1 MNFIQKLGGFLSSA
15 IIDYPLGF
23 LPTREQVAKELVN
36 WQRDRLNSWIAQGC
50 IFILMIPFSIFLNEV
65 FIRDYPEGILG
76 MFLSVVSH
84 SIVIIP
90 TMRGYSSLK
99 VRIQEKIES
108 YDPVAMIEQFILWW
122 RQPTDPTLRNFV
134 LCSIPFVYWGL
145 FNYQEWIGYQ
155 IGGFLVYKFL
165 RIIMQTMVLFYSNL
179 IFHSLS
185 NVWQER
191 ELNKVVNEF
200 QPEQLVASLPLSD
213 SFVIFNKPEE
223 IVKTATETVAETATE
238 IATETVA
245 EIATVSDDNEVIH
258 VEDMD
263 DEDFDDEE
271 GPSSP
276 GTSTIITPDDVPIKV
291 QHSIVKP
298 TTIYVKPMDKK
309 DQNNLIA
316 FSFNPHVDS
325 LSTSSM
331 KDKVRMFENFQ
342 SSY

>member
-1 MNFIQKLGGFLSSA
+1 MNLIQKIGSFLSSA

-99 VRIQEKIES
+99 VQIQQKIES

-134 LCSIPFVYWGL
+134 LCSVPFVYWGL

-213 SFVIFNKPEE
+213 SFVVFNKPEE
-223 IVKTATETVAETATE
+223 IVDTA
-238 IATETVA
+238 
-245 EIATVSDDNEVIH
+245 VSDENEVIH

-263 DEDFDDEE
+263 DDDDNNDDNEE
-271 GPSSP
+271 LTEPDTSP
-276 GTSTIITPDDVPIKV
+276 IPIKEPTIQV
-291 QHSIVKP
+291 QHSAPPIVVKP
-298 TTIYVKPMDKK
+298 TTTIYVKPMGKDKK
-309 DQNNLIA
+309 DQNDLIM

-325 LSTSSM
+325 LSNSSI

-342 SSY
+342 SS

>member
-1 MNFIQKLGGFLSSA
+1 MKMILVNCCAEMNFIQKLGGFLSSA

-99 VRIQEKIES
+99 VQIQTKIES

-134 LCSIPFVYWGL
+134 LCSVPFVYWGL

-179 IFHSLS
+179 IFHSL
-185 NVWQER
+185 NNIWQER

-200 QPEQLVASLPLSD
+200 QPDQLATSLPLSD
-213 SFVIFNKPEE
+213 SFVVFNKPEE
-223 IVKTATETVAETATE
+223 NADTA
-238 IATETVA
+238 
-245 EIATVSDDNEVIH
+245 VSDENEVIH

-263 DEDFDDEE
+263 DDDDDDEE
-271 GPSSP
+271 SEPD
-276 GTSTIITPDDVPIKV
+276 TSAIPIKELTV
-291 QHSIVKP
+291 QHSHSAPPIVVKP
-298 TTIYVKPMDKK
+298 TTIYVKPMDKDKK
-309 DQNNLIA
+309 DQKDLIM

-325 LSTSSM
+325 LSNSSI

-342 SSY
+342 SS